1 MQLLVKDV
9 PFQSFHNVMR
19 LCWLVCAEAGK
30 YATQHFD
37 TLDATSLCSS
47 LFIPPNI
54 SVLGNLNSTQ
64 VFCPFLWFTSKRH
77 LLLVRAILAEI
88 GRVGLT
94 IHGCTLHVSKLQY
107 LGTSFFCSGMTFLE
121 PTNLWQCRLM
131 Q

>member
-19 LCWLVCAEAGK
+19 LCWLACAEAGK